1 MLKYITLFAVLS
13 VWLISCEEPVH
24 EEYDLYGAPSETEN
38 PGGEEEQ
45 GVYFPLAVGNKWVY
59 EVEQNGQ
66 TVEQESYV
74 TGTEEIEGETYYA
87 FNPEYQEGTTVY
99 NYIRK
104 DGDDYIYTVQSNT
117 GALSSNYFSQI
128 IMKDNVSVG
137 DTWTSQYS
145 VIYDLN
151 GTTLEYPYTVN
162 YEVQAIHDTYE
173 VNGTEYQ
180 QVAEVQSQST
190 GSGTTVN
197 YTVFYA
203 LNIGIIKKI
212 TDSGEAIIETNLIS
226 YELQ

>member
-1 MLKYITLFAVLS
+1 
-13 VWLISCEEPVH
+13 
-24 EEYDLYGAPSETEN
+24 
-38 PGGEEEQ
+38 
-45 GVYFPLAVGNKWVY
+45 
-59 EVEQNGQ
+59 
-66 TVEQESYV
+66 
-74 TGTEEIEGETYYA
+74 
-87 FNPEYQEGTTVY
+87 
-99 NYIRK
+99 
-104 DGDDYIYTVQSNT
+104 
-117 GALSSNYFSQI
+117 
-128 IMKDNVSVG
+128 MKDNVSVG